1 MKNSADDLSA
11 VVADIGNASDYAIEI
26 LTNFE
31 ELFKACIEPFNRLNS
46 VQTSTATVA
55 IPSGSTQPAEAT
67 PALST
72 QKKTETKRPRAPRKQ
87 PAKKAALDPEL
98 IQEIAKPVFLLNPK
112 AVKAKNAN
120 KQDNL
125 PGSSADNIAVN
136 KSGTQK
142 VYTVTKDK
150 QAGKVSQM
158 TKAIVKAAKQVT
170 KSPKL
175 LNVGSTET
183 AAATSENDANES
195 NESPD
200 GVVNSANPDENVAF
214 TTPLLPFDSL
224 KKKTQPLPAYS
235 SEEDSATTDSDSGSS
250 ANSGSGD
257 EGENGGNGSFEQNSQ
272 MYGPDDY
279 LH

>member
-31 ELFKACIEPFNRLNS
+31 GLFKACIEQFNRLNS

-55 IPSGSTQPAEAT
+55 IPSGSTTPAEAT

-72 QKKTETKRPRAPRKQ
+72 QEKLKRKDHVHQ
-87 PAKKAALDPEL
+87 GNSLQKKAALDPEL

-125 PGSSADNIAVN
+125 LGSSADNIAVN

-175 LNVGSTET
+175 PNVGSTET

-200 GVVNSANPDENVAF
+200 GIVNSAKPDENVAF
-214 TTPLLPFDSL
+214 TTSLPPFDSL

-235 SEEDSATTDSDSGSS
+235 SEEDSATNDSDSVI
-250 ANSGSGD
+250 
-257 EGENGGNGSFEQNSQ
+257 
-272 MYGPDDY
+272 
-279 LH
+279 